1 MTVRLTPEE
10 ISTQLPQV
18 PAWRLDPSGPALV
31 RELVFADFPQAFAF
45 MTQVALM
52 AERMDHHPD
61 WHNVYNRVTVRLNT
75 HDVGGLSER
84 DFRLATRID
93 AVLAAAAAPSAA

>member
-1 MTVRLTPEE
+1 MTARLTPEE

-18 PAWRLDPSGPALV
+18 PAWHFDPDGPALT
-31 RELVFADFPQAFAF
+31 RELAFADFSQAFAF

-61 WHNVYNRVTVRLNT
+61 WHNVYNRVSLRLST

-84 DFRLATRID
+84 DFRLAAGID
-93 AVLAAAAAPSAA
+93 RVLAAAVQPSAA